1 MMSFRK
7 YSPLATGALLL
18 LILFSCRNNQVSA
31 SANFEPMAVEISI
44 KGMTCTG
51 CEQTIST
58 SLTKLEGVQSVNATF
73 TDGRAVVVYLPGKT
87 DTASMR
93 QAISG
98 KGYSVNKFTVV
109 QPSEIV
115 N

>member
-7 YSPLATGALLL
+7 YSHLATGVL
-18 LILFSCRNNQVSA
+18 LIVFLLSCKNNKVSTT
-31 SANFEPMAVEISI
+31 ANQEPSAVEISI

-58 SLTKLEGVQSVNATF
+58 SLTKLEGVQSVKATF

-93 QAISG
+93 QAITG
-98 KGYSVNKFTVV
+98 KGYAVNKFTVI